1 MTTIAWNEIEPG
13 IVLLTLD
20 RPERLNAI
28 NDQWIDDFHAA
39 LDRLE
44 RERRLRV
51 VILTGAGRAFCAGAD
66 LKQEGPILADSGAAR
81 TYGGLRGQ
89 ERLAAVVQRLCRLP
103 QPVIAAV
110 NGAAAGGGF
119 ALTLAADIRIASSSA
134 HFHVANAR
142 IGLSAGECGISWLF
156 PRLVGLSRCFELML
170 TGRRFDA
177 PEALAIG
184 LLSQVV
190 APEALLDSA
199 LELARS
205 IAANAA
211 LGVWMTKEVVYGNLG
226 ATDFDAAVRLE
237 NRTQV
242 LCALSGDVDE
252 AAQAFREQRAPEFY
266 QPR

>member
-1 MTTIAWNEIEPG
+1 MTTIQWEEPEAG
-13 IVLLTLD
+13 IVLLRLN

-28 NDQWIDDFHAA
+28 NDAWIDDFHRA
-39 LDRLE
+39 LERLE
-44 RERRLRV
+44 EDRRVRV

-66 LKQEGPILADSGAAR
+66 LKQEGPIVAETGAGR
-81 TYGGLRGQ
+81 TYAGLRGQ
-89 ERLAAVVQRLCRLP
+89 ERLAGIVQRLCALP

-119 ALTLAADIRIASSSA
+119 ALTLAADVRIAADDA

-156 PRLVGLSRCFELML
+156 PRLVGLARSFELML

-177 PEALAIG
+177 DEALRIG

-190 APEALLDSA
+190 PAAELLSNA
-199 LELARS
+199 MEMARA

-211 LGVWMTKEVVYGNLG
+211 LGVWMTKEVVYRNLEVSSL
-226 ATDFDAAVRLE
+226 AAAVALE

-252 AAQAFREQRAPEFY
+252 AAQAFRDRRAPRFY
-266 QPR
+266 RPE

>member
-1 MTTIAWNEIEPG
+1 MASIRWQEAEPG
-13 IVLLTLD
+13 IAVVTLD
-20 RPERLNAI
+20 RPEHLNTI
-28 NDQWIDDFHAA
+28 NDAWIDDFHAI
-39 LDRLE
+39 LDHLE

-51 VILTGAGRAFCAGAD
+51 VIITGAGRAFCAGAD
-66 LKQEGPILADSGAAR
+66 LKQEGPIITASGAAR
-81 TYGGLRGQ
+81 TYAGLQGQ
-89 ERLAAVVQRLCRLP
+89 ERLAAIVSRLCRLP

-177 PEALAIG
+177 DEALAIG
-184 LLSQVV
+184 LLSKVV
-190 APEALLDSA
+190 EPQALLDCA
-199 LELARS
+199 MAMARA
-205 IAANAA
+205 IAGNAA
-211 LGVWMTKEVVYGNLG
+211 LGVWMTKELVYGNLG
-226 ATDFDAAVRLE
+226 AASLDAALLLE

-252 AAQAFREQRAPEFY
+252 AAQAFREKRAPEFY